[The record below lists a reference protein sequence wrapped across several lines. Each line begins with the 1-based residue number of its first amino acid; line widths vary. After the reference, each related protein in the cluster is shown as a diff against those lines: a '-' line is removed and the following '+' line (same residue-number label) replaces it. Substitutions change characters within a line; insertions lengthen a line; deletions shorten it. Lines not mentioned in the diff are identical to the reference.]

1 MTQQRKLW
9 ITITSVVLVI
19 SLLAS
24 ILLVFADEYVPTVQP
39 TPSPIYTGQPF
50 TQPGNGQVEDHVED
64 GTGSKEFYTVQT
76 HNGNTF
82 YIYINAD
89 TGEQEKI
96 MRVIDTDDG
105 ELLM

>member
-50 TQPGNGQVEDHVED
+50 TQPGNGQNSTRYRRTMETPSILSSTRTAWTTMH
-64 GTGSKEFYTVQT
+64 TYS
-76 HNGNTF
+76 
-82 YIYINAD
+82 A
-89 TGEQEKI
+89 
-96 MRVIDTDDG
+96 R
-105 ELLM
+105 